1 MANQI
6 NIAGSMIGTCEG
18 LLYSYRAGIDV
29 EKVFN
34 TIKGGGAASFSLNS
48 YGPRIMSGDM
58 EPGFYVEHFVKDME
72 IALDECRKMN
82 IVLPGLT
89 LVH

>member
-6 NIAGSMIGTCEG
+6 NIAGAMIGVCEG
-18 LLYSYRAGIDV
+18 LLYSYKAGIDV

-34 TIKGGGAASFSLNS
+34 TIKGGAAGSFSLTS
-48 YGPRIMSGDM
+48 YGPRIMAGDM

-72 IALDECRKMN
+72 IALDECRAMN
-82 IVLPGLT
+82 IALPGLA